1 MIQTADDLFILIS
14 YNYFLFKYCKL
25 QKKVHSIKFTSY
37 LPMVGGFLRVLQL
50 LPQLKLVARR

>member
-25 QKKVHSIKFTSY
+25 EKKGALDS
-37 LPMVGGFLRVLQL
+37 QL
-50 LPQLKLVARR
+50 